1 MKNNALTMFAVLL
14 ISTFIVVGC
23 CNNSCR
29 KRASEIDTVMVTKST
44 TIVVCNDTA
53 EILWTPTSSVPCQP
67 LQEKGNGKRPYFY
80 DLDKLNMRNWQKIQ
94 GLTIN
99 GYRFECTKYASD
111 GKLTGITYTYASVS
125 QADLT
130 LTRHLD
136 ADCKVFCMDIKDR
149 KMFYYFM
156 AYLEKIYGKG
166 NVYAVNEYCQ
176 PISRKHAFC
185 VIWDI
190 GANQMLKLQVF
201 LKPVGE
207 IWYINKTRISIKY
220 KGTAWHEKRKLYD

>member
-1 MKNNALTMFAVLL
+1 MKNIALALLAVLL
-14 ISTFIVVGC
+14 ISTFVLAC
-23 CNNSCR
+23 SCDKISG
-29 KRASEIDTVMVTKST
+29 KRICKIDTVMVTKST

-53 EILWTPTSSVPCQP
+53 EILWTPTSSVPCPP
-67 LQEKGNGKRPYFY
+67 LPEKGNGKRPYFY
-80 DLDKLNMRNWQKIQ
+80 DLDKLNVRNWQKIH

-99 GYRFECTKYASD
+99 GYRFECKKYASD
-111 GKLTGITYTYASVS
+111 GKLSGITYTYTSVS
-125 QADLT
+125 QADFT
-130 LTRHLD
+130 LTRHIS
-136 ADCKVFCMDIKDR
+136 ADYKVFCMDIKDR

-156 AYLEKIYGKG
+156 SYLERIYGKG
-166 NVYAVNEYCQ
+166 NVYAVNEHCK

-207 IWYINKTRISIKY
+207 IWYINKMRISIKY
-220 KGTAWHEKRKLYD
+220 TGTPWHEKRERYD